1 MTLTI
6 YEDLEQGSDE
16 WLLARAGIVT
26 ASVMHN
32 FVTAKTVKV
41 ADNETARSLT
51 RHLAAERITQYVEP
65 TFTSADMERGNL
77 SEPVARDLYSEGYA
91 PAREVGFMTLEGD
104 GYKLGFSPDG
114 LVGDDGLLEI
124 KAPRQKKHLATSLED
139 AVPLEHMAQIQ
150 TGLFVSG
157 REWLDFISYCGGMPL
172 FVKRVLPD
180 EKWFTAIESA
190 AVTFETN
197 VTAALERYAELT
209 KDAPATER
217 IDFFDG
223 LEITF

>member
-6 YEDLEQGSDE
+6 YEDLEQGTDE
-16 WLLARAGIVT
+16 WLAARCGIVT

-41 ADNETARSLT
+41 ADNETTRSLT
-51 RHLAAERITQYVEP
+51 RHLAAERITRYVET

-77 SEPVARDLYSEGYA
+77 SEPIARDIYSERYA
-91 PAREVGFMTLEGD
+91 PATEVGFMLLEQD
-104 GYKLGFSPDG
+104 GYRLGFSPDG
-114 LVGDDGLLEI
+114 LVNSHGLLEI
-124 KAPRQKKHLATSLED
+124 KAPRQKKHLATILDD

-150 TGLFVSG
+150 TGLLVSG

-180 EKWFTAIESA
+180 EKWFAAIESA
-190 AVTFETN
+190 AVTFEKN
-197 VTAALERYAELT
+197 VTAMIERYGELT
-209 KDAPATER
+209 KDSPATER
-217 IDFFDG
+217 IDFFADMD
-223 LEITF
+223 IF